1 MKSPPLFTALLEAL
15 EQLPGIGKKSAE
27 RIGFYLLNNREVGEN
42 LSQALRTALDNLGHC
57 RICGNI
63 TEGEVCEICSS
74 PSRDRTVICVVE
86 TPMDIYAIEKTGIY
100 NGLYHVLGALIS
112 PLDGKGPE
120 DINIDGLLKRI
131 EGVKEIILAIKPST
145 EGDATS
151 MYLAEI
157 LKKKGV
163 SVSRLARGLPVG
175 SELEL
180 TDPLTIINAIKNR
193 SRL

>member
-42 LSQALRTALDNLGHC
+42 LSHALRMALDNLGHC
-57 RICGNI
+57 KICGNI

-100 NGLYHVLGALIS
+100 NGLYHVLGGLIS

-157 LKKKGV
+157 LKNKGV

>member
-63 TEGEVCEICSS
+63 TEGEVCKICSS
-74 PSRDRTVICVVE
+74 PSRDKTVICVVE

>member
-1 MKSPPLFTALLEAL
+1 MLEAL
-15 EQLPGIGKKSAE
+15 EHLPGIGKKSAE
-27 RIGFYLLNNREVGEN
+27 RIGFFLLNNREIGEHLYN
-42 LSQALRTALDNLGHC
+42 ALRNALDKLGNC

-63 TEGEVCEICSS
+63 TEAEICEICAS
-74 PSRDRTVICVVE
+74 PSRDRTLICVVE

-100 NGLYHVLGALIS
+100 NGLYHVLGGLIS

-120 DINIDGLLKRI
+120 DINIEGLLGRLDH
-131 EGVKEIILAIKPST
+131 VREIILAIKPST

-151 MYLAEI
+151 LFLAGV
-157 LKKKGV
+157 LKKQGAQ
-163 SVSRLARGLPVG
+163 VSRLARGLPVG

>member
-15 EQLPGIGKKSAE
+15 EQLPGIGRKSAE

-42 LSQALRTALDNLGHC
+42 LSHALRTALDNLGHC

-100 NGLYHVLGALIS
+100 NGLYHVLGGLIS

-157 LKKKGV
+157 LKRKGV

>member
-15 EQLPGIGKKSAE
+15 ERLPGIGRKSAE

-42 LSQALRTALDNLGHC
+42 LSHALRTALDNLGHC
-57 RICGNI
+57 KICGNI

-74 PSRDRTVICVVE
+74 LSRDRTVICVVE

-100 NGLYHVLGALIS
+100 NGLYHVLGGLIS

-157 LKKKGV
+157 LKNKGV

>member
-42 LSQALRTALDNLGHC
+42 LSQVLRTALDNLGHC

-100 NGLYHVLGALIS
+100 NGLYHVLGGLIS

-157 LKKKGV
+157 LKRKGV

-193 SRL
+193 SKL

>member
-42 LSQALRTALDNLGHC
+42 LSHALRMALDNLGHC
-57 RICGNI
+57 KICGNI

-100 NGLYHVLGALIS
+100 NGLYHVLGGLIS

-157 LKKKGV
+157 LKRKGV

>member
-15 EQLPGIGKKSAE
+15 EQLPGIGRKSAE

-57 RICGNI
+57 KICGNI

-100 NGLYHVLGALIS
+100 NGLYHVLGGLIS